1 VNGVAVVRRA
11 ESQVLGSGVRA
22 VDLKV
27 PITISDELSD
37 EVIVSTGLLNLAS
50 GEIHRVAYQ
59 DYDADLRGLP
69 WESEDYE
76 FTSGMLSNE
85 SKDVEFRIDVNR
97 TTGQYSVSASE
108 LLEIK
113 VRAAALFAG
122 VSGKDLLA
130 NAEGRAAPGD
140 ASKRGAGRSGHLH

>member
-1 VNGVAVVRRA
+1 
-11 ESQVLGSGVRA
+11 

-85 SKDVEFRIDVNR
+85 GKDVEFRIDVNR

-130 NAEGRAAPGD
+130 NAEGRTAPAGGK
-140 ASKRGAGRSGHLH
+140 SGSEGPRGGRLH